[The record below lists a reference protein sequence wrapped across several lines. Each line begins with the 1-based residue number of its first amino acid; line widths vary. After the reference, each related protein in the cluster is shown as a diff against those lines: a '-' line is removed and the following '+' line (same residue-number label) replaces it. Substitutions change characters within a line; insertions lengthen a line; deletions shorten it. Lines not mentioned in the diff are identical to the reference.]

1 MFRETNTIKKFELVK
16 LETMKKLIMSVAA
29 ATALLFATQ
38 TASAQEKTEEVAMN
52 KTEVQA
58 PVQDGFEAV
67 EVSALPETVLE
78 AVAADKAGTKI
89 AEAGFNA
96 DKELYKLE
104 LTAEGV
110 EPETAYITADG
121 TWVKP
126 KK

>member
-1 MFRETNTIKKFELVK
+1 
-16 LETMKKLIMSVAA
+16 MSVAA

-58 PVQDGFEAV
+58 PVQNGFEAV
-67 EVSALPETVLE
+67 ETSALPEAVTE
-78 AVAADKAGTKI
+78 AVAADKAGSAI
-89 AEAGFNA
+89 SEASFNA
-96 DKELYKLE
+96 EKEIYKLV
-104 LTAEGV
+104 LTAEGT